1 MLSKLNGL
9 YRSLFW
15 SWNPTSDRER
25 SDAVAF
31 NFLMHWF
38 PAKMT
43 RRSLSWGYSFWLGTI
58 SASLFF
64 ILSVTGIVLIFMYVP
79 SVERAYQSIKDIE
92 FVVSYG
98 WLIRRLH
105 RWGAHLMV
113 AFVYLHMFRVF
124 LTTAYRSSSMTA
136 RGGRQGNWLIGMGLL
151 LFTMLLSY
159 TGYLLPWDQL
169 ALWAITIGANI
180 ADSVPVIGPKI
191 KFFMQGGT
199 LIGQNT
205 LVIWYA
211 MHIAVLPALLTGML
225 SWHMWRIRKD
235 GGLAAVDSLS
245 TEKVELPPEPRK
257 TYSLMGIVKGTRPT
271 VVYHRVMGETE
282 RAVPAVL
289 TRISIVFLF
298 TAAATLFLS
307 VFFEVPLEEPATTA
321 WTPNP
326 AKAPWYFLWL
336 QELVAITTIRLGGLT
351 INGGFLGGVIIP
363 GAVGTLAAIWPFLD
377 RSDESTIGV
386 WMHALRR
393 RQNLVFLGI
402 VLAIGAMTFIGM
414 FMRGPNWQVFMPWA
428 SWPPMPT
435 RF

>member
-1 MLSKLNGL
+1 MLTRLNEI

-15 SWNPTSDRER
+15 SWTPTSDRER
-25 SDAVAF
+25 SSAVAF

-38 PAKMT
+38 PAKVT

-79 SVERAYQSIKDIE
+79 SVERAYPSIKDIE

-98 WLIRRLH
+98 WLIRRMH

-124 LTTAYRSSSMTA
+124 LTAAYRSSSMTA
-136 RGGRQGNWLIGMGLL
+136 NGARPANWLIGMVLL

-180 ADSVPVIGPKI
+180 ADSVPFLGSKI

-211 MHIAVLPALLTGML
+211 MHIAVLPALLTAML

-245 TEKVELPPEPRK
+245 TEKVEAPPEPAK
-257 TYSLMGIVKGTRPT
+257 TYSLMGIVKGTRPI

-282 RAVPAVL
+282 RSMPLVL
-289 TRISIVFLF
+289 SRLTIVFLF
-298 TAAATLFLS
+298 TTAAVLFLS
-307 VFFEVPLEEPATTA
+307 VFFGVPLEEPATTS

-336 QELVAITTIRLGGLT
+336 QELVAITTIRLGGFT
-351 INGGFLGGVIIP
+351 INGGFLGGVVIP
-363 GAVGTLAAIWPFLD
+363 GAVGTLAAIWPFFD
-377 RSDESTIGV
+377 RSEESTIGV
-386 WMHALRR
+386 WMHALRK
-393 RQNLVFLGI
+393 RQNLIFLGI
-402 VLAIGAMTFIGM
+402 VLLIGALTFIGM
-414 FMRGPNWQVFMPWA
+414 FMRGPNWQIFMPWA
-428 SWPPMPT
+428 NWPPMPT